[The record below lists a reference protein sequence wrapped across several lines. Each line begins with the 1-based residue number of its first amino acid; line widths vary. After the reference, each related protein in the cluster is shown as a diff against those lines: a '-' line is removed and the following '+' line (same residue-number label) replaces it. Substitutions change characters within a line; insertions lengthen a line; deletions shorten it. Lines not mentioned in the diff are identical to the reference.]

1 MAARAE
7 ERAEERGV
15 AKPPLGSAERTHGA
29 ALEAGFYAR
38 PAEGSGNGLGVAGLG
53 VSGFAPQA
61 TPPQQHGASAVA
73 VAAAAAAAAAAATP
87 TTPDEVR
94 YLERLAAAAARHAA
108 VAEARAEEREVIRE
122 ERTLGLTRP

>member
-73 VAAAAAAAAAAATP
+73 VAVAAAAAAAAAAATP

-122 ERTLGLTRP
+122 ERTLSLT

>member
-73 VAAAAAAAAAAATP
+73 VAAAAAAAATP

-122 ERTLGLTRP
+122 ERTLSLT

>member
-73 VAAAAAAAAAAATP
+73 VAAAAAAAAAATP

>member
-73 VAAAAAAAAAAATP
+73 AAAATP

-122 ERTLGLTRP
+122 ERTLSLTRP

>member
-73 VAAAAAAAAAAATP
+73 VAAAAAAAAAATP

-122 ERTLGLTRP
+122 ERTLSLT